1 MKKIPVTVLSG
12 YLGAGKTTILNHIL
26 QNREGLKVAVIVND
40 MSEVNIDAETI
51 KQGGGLK
58 RTEEK
63 LVEMSNGCICCT
75 LREDLL
81 IEVEKLALE
90 GNIDYIVIESTGI
103 SEPVPVA
110 QTFSYID
117 EELGIDLTRF
127 CKLDTMV
134 TVVDANR
141 FWKDFRSGD
150 SLLERKEALSEED
163 NREIADL
170 LLDQIE
176 FCDVLIINKCDLV
189 SEEKLRH
196 LEKVLRKLQ
205 PEARIIRTSKG
216 KIQPKEILNTNLFD
230 FDKASESAGWI
241 KELTMGHKEHQPE
254 TEEYGITSF
263 VYKRRLP
270 FHSERFYQLMH
281 SLSQNIV
288 RVKGIAWCATK
299 NELALSVS
307 QAGPSIQIEPVAYWV
322 ATMSIVEQDYILS
335 ENPHIKAEWDPE
347 YGDRMTQL
355 VFIGTEMNE
364 KEVSKQLDACL
375 LTGNEF
381 NLDWKLFKD
390 PFHWDIPN
398 KANEPL

>member
-1 MKKIPVTVLSG
+1 MSG
-12 YLGAGKTTILNHIL
+12 YLGAGKTTILNHL
-26 QNREGLKVAVIVND
+26 LNNLDGLKIAVIVND

-58 RTEEK
+58 RIEEK

-81 IEVEKLALE
+81 VEVEKLALD

-127 CKLDTMV
+127 CSLDTMV

-141 FWKDFRSGD
+141 FWHDFRSGD
-150 SLLERKEALSEED
+150 SLLDRKEALSDAD

-176 FCDVLIINKCDLV
+176 FCDVLIVNKCDLV
-189 SEEKLRH
+189 NEEALSH
-196 LEKVLRKLQ
+196 LEQVLRKLQ
-205 PEARIIRTSKG
+205 PEARLIRTSRG
-216 KIQPKEILNTNLFD
+216 QIHPSDILNTGLFD
-230 FDKASESAGWI
+230 FEKASESAGWF
-241 KELTMGHKEHQPE
+241 KELTTGHQMHQPE

-270 FHSERFYQLMH
+270 FHSERFYRLMH
-281 SLSQNIV
+281 SLTENVV
-288 RVKGIAWCATK
+288 RVKGIAWCATR
-299 NELALSVS
+299 NEFALSVS
-307 QAGPSIQIEPVAYWV
+307 QAGPSIVIEPVSYWV
-322 ATMSIVEQDYILS
+322 AALPLHEQKSILR
-335 ENPHIKAEWDPE
+335 ENPSVKEEWDPE
-347 YGDRMTQL
+347 FGDRLTQL
-355 VFIGTEMNE
+355 VFIGIDMTE
-364 KEVSKQLDACL
+364 KDVITKLDECL
-375 LTGNEF
+375 LTSEEF
-381 NLDWKLFKD
+381 DSNWKLLGD
-390 PFHWDIPN
+390 PFEWNIPAR
-398 KANEPL
+398 K

>member
-12 YLGAGKTTILNHIL
+12 YLGAGKTTVLNHIL

-81 IEVEKLALE
+81 VEVEKLALE

-141 FWKDFRSGD
+141 FWKDFRSGE
-150 SLLERKEALSEED
+150 SLLDRKEALSAAD
-163 NREIADL
+163 DREIADL

-189 SEEKLRH
+189 NEEELTH

-205 PEARIIRTSKG
+205 PEARMIRTNKG
-216 KIQPKEILNTNLFD
+216 KIQLTDILHTNLFD
-230 FDKASESAGWI
+230 FEKASESAGWI
-241 KELTMGHKEHQPE
+241 KELTIGHKEHQPE

-281 SLSQNIV
+281 SLSDNIV
-288 RVKGIAWCATK
+288 RVKGIAWCATRNK
-299 NELALSVS
+299 FALSVS
-307 QAGPSIQIEPVAYWV
+307 QAGPSIVIEPVAYWV
-322 ATMSIVEQDYILS
+322 AAMAAGEQELILN

-347 YGDRMTQL
+347 FGDRMTQL
-355 VFIGTEMNE
+355 VIIGTNMNK
-364 KEVSKQLDACL
+364 KEVLKQLDACL
-375 LTGNEF
+375 LTRDEF
-381 NLDWKLFKD
+381 DTEWTLFKD
-390 PFHWDIPN
+390 PFHWDIPER
-398 KANEPL
+398 A